1 MKKQSA
7 QTRPITGKKA
17 EEILKYAHKLVSLQ
31 LCSIEQRKVY
41 FDAIKALRELSDEY
55 CEICG
60 LPLV

>member
-7 QTRPITGKKA
+7 QTRPITGKKT